1 MSRRIIWA
9 RHVALEQEESST
21 QRVLVEKLE
30 GKGTLRRHRHIVDDN
45 IKVNLKEME
54 R

>member
-1 MSRRIIWA
+1 MSKRIIWA
-9 RHVALEQEESST
+9 RHVAFQQEESST
-21 QRVLVEKLE
+21 QRIFVEKLE
-30 GKGTLRRHRHIVDDN
+30 GKGALRRYRHILEDN